1 MEYGNLSLGFPGL
14 KKGVGN
20 ARVTT
25 RAAGAPIPFGHPV
38 FVQKGNDNQCFPT
51 QASAVPAVPAKF
63 EVTIT
68 GTTDA
73 TATGTIT
80 IFSTINGTPYTSASI
95 PSGSNA
101 TAVAAALA
109 AAVVADHEF
118 TASASGAVITLVARA
133 DGVAYN
139 AMTIVAAPPSGATA
153 ATVRTVDG
161 AGEVGEARFLGAA
174 LSSAQ
179 KGDFEYPA
187 TDPVNIM
194 TGGILLVTALADVDS
209 GDEAYATD
217 AGFTPTPGATDPV
230 GVFRTS
236 AVSGGLVEL
245 ELNQPGTV

>member
-25 RAAGAPIPFGHPV
+25 RAAGAIIPFGHPV

-51 QASAVPAVPAKF
+51 QVSALTGVPAEF

-80 IFSTINGTPYTSASI
+80 INGLPYTSASI

-109 AAVVADHEF
+109 AAVVADPAF
-118 TASASGAVITLVARA
+118 TATASGAVITLVAVE
-133 DGVAYN
+133 DGFAYN
-139 AMTIVAAPPSGATA
+139 AATIVAAPPSGATA
-153 ATVRTVDG
+153 ATVRTVG
-161 AGEVGEARFLGAA
+161 GVNEAGPARFLGAA

-179 KGDFEYPA
+179 EGAFEYQA

-194 TGGILLVTALADVDS
+194 TGGILLVTAQTYVDS

-236 AVSGGLVEL
+236 AASGDLVEL